1 MTGLQALQ
9 ERRAVECRLT
19 PDRAL
24 ASPDDAE
31 AFLRDRGLLARTPD
45 SALPSFFEAC
55 HEPPYK
61 AGAGGFGSWPA
72 TKWPWFEELAQRPG
86 VYALKIHRGKHV
98 LLSDDTAALADP
110 ILRSEIE
117 RMRGADPDWA
127 RVLDH
132 LAAAGPSTPEDLC
145 TELGLKPKE
154 LKAIRAPLE
163 RCGAVVTH
171 MVAVE
176 LAGSGGGHGGH
187 DYVSELTRWDHAY
200 PEPSGR
206 GGIDD
211 LLVAGVRAAVVAP
224 EREVPRW
231 FSWQWLVPRDAVDR
245 LVAGGRLERPE
256 PGWVTAAE

>member
-1 MTGLQALQ
+1 MAALPELQ

-24 ASPDDAE
+24 ASPDDTE
-31 AFLRDRGLLARTPD
+31 AFLRDRGLLARTAD

-55 HEPPYK
+55 HEEPYK
-61 AGAGGFGSWPA
+61 AGAAGFGSWPA
-72 TKWPWFEELAQRPG
+72 TKWPWFEQVASRPN

-98 LLSDDTAALADP
+98 LLADELAALADP
-110 ILRSEIE
+110 ILRSELE
-117 RMRGADPDWA
+117 RMHRADSGWA
-127 RVLDH
+127 AVLDQ

-145 TELGLKPKE
+145 TELDLKPKE
-154 LKAIRAPLE
+154 LKNLRSPLE

-171 MVAVE
+171 MVVVE
-176 LAGSGGGHGGH
+176 LADGRHEH
-187 DYVSELTRWDHAY
+187 VSELTRWDHAY

-211 LLVAGVRAAVVAP
+211 LLVAAVRAAVVAP

-231 FSWQWLVPRDAVDR
+231 FSWRWLVPDRIVDR
-245 LVAGGRLERPE
+245 LVSEGRLERPE
-256 PGWVTAAE
+256 AGWVTTP

>member
-1 MTGLQALQ
+1 MATLPELQ
-9 ERRAVECRLT
+9 ERRAAECRLT

-31 AFLRDRGLLARTPD
+31 AFLRDRGLLTRTPD

-55 HEPPYK
+55 HEEPYK
-61 AGAGGFGSWPA
+61 AGAAGFGSWPA
-72 TKWPWFEELAQRPG
+72 TKWPWFEEVACRPG

-98 LLSDDTAALADP
+98 LLAGEAAALADP
-110 ILRSEIE
+110 ILRAELA
-117 RMRGADPDWA
+117 RMHAADPGWA
-127 RVLDH
+127 LVLDQ

-145 TELGLKPKE
+145 TELDLKPKE
-154 LKAIRAPLE
+154 LKDLRSPLE

-171 MVAVE
+171 MVVVE
-176 LAGSGGGHGGH
+176 LAGGGHEH
-187 DYVSELTRWDHAY
+187 VSELTRWDHAY

-211 LLVAGVRAAVVAP
+211 LLVASVRAAVVAP

-231 FSWQWLVPRDAVDR
+231 FSWRWLIPDRIVDR
-245 LVAGGRLERPE
+245 LVAEGRLERPE
-256 PGWVTAAE
+256 PGWVTAV

>member
-1 MTGLQALQ
+1 MATLPELQ
-9 ERRAVECRLT
+9 ERRAAECRLT

-31 AFLRDRGLLARTPD
+31 AFLQDRGFLTRTPD

-55 HEPPYK
+55 HEEPYK
-61 AGAGGFGSWPA
+61 AGAAGFGSWPA
-72 TKWPWFEELAQRPG
+72 TKWPWFEQVAGRPG

-98 LLSDDTAALADP
+98 LLDGEAAALADP
-110 ILRSEIE
+110 ILRSELA
-117 RMRGADPDWA
+117 RMRAADPGWA
-127 RVLDH
+127 LVLDQ
-132 LAAAGPSTPEDLC
+132 LDAAGPSTPEDLC

-154 LKAIRAPLE
+154 LKELRSPLE

-171 MVAVE
+171 MIVVE
-176 LAGSGGGHGGH
+176 LAGGGHEH
-187 DYVSELTRWDHAY
+187 VSELTRWDHAY

-211 LLVAGVRAAVVAP
+211 LLVAAVRAAVVAP

-231 FSWQWLVPRDAVDR
+231 FSWRWLIPDGSVDR
-245 LVAGGRLERPE
+245 LVAEARLERPE
-256 PGWVTAAE
+256 PGWVTAV

>member
-1 MTGLQALQ
+1 MATLPELQ
-9 ERRAVECRLT
+9 ERRAAECRLT

-24 ASPDDAE
+24 TSPDDTE
-31 AFLRDRGLLARTPD
+31 AFLRDRGLLTRTAD

-55 HEPPYK
+55 HEEPYK
-61 AGAGGFGSWPA
+61 AGASGFGSWPA
-72 TKWPWFEELAQRPG
+72 TKWPWFEQVANRPG

-98 LLSDDTAALADP
+98 LLAGETAALADP
-110 ILRSEIE
+110 ILRSELE
-117 RMRGADPDWA
+117 RMHAADPGWA
-127 RVLDH
+127 LVLDQ

-154 LKAIRAPLE
+154 LKDLRSPLE

-176 LAGSGGGHGGH
+176 LADGGHEH
-187 DYVSELTRWDHAY
+187 VSELTRWDHAY

-211 LLVAGVRAAVVAP
+211 LLVAAVRAAVVAP

-231 FSWQWLVPRDAVDR
+231 FSWRWLIPDRSVER
-245 LVAGGRLERPE
+245 LVAEGRLERPE
-256 PGWVTAAE
+256 PDWVTAA